1 MVIKC
6 PSDGCSWTCELRDK
20 EVKTQSKNQIQGA
33 VDNLIISM
41 LSRPQSLSVTL
52 ILNESSILLMA
63 LRC

>member
-6 PSDGCSWTCELRDK
+6 PSDGCSWTGELRDK
-20 EVKTQSKNQIQGA
+20 EVKTQSKNQIQEA